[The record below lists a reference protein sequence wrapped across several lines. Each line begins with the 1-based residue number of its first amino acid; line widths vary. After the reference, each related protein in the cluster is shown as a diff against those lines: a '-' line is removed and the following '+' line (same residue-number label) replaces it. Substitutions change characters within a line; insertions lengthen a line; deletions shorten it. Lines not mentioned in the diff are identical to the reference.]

1 MRPNLRRTILGG
13 VIGTMLMTVMM
24 YFVSPVMTGHRMD
37 IAASLGSNLGDN
49 WYLGM
54 MAHLTLGVVVFPLAF
69 RYIMYG
75 VLPGGSWLKGLLWGL
90 ILWVISQVVVMP
102 MMGGGIF
109 SSRIGGMPA
118 AIGSLVAHSLY
129 GFALGFLAG
138 EPVQKPA
145 HEQAPRAV

>member
-1 MRPNLRRTILGG
+1 MRPNLRRTVLGG
-13 VIGTMLMTVMM
+13 VIGTILMTLMM

-37 IAASLGSNLGDN
+37 IAASLGSMMWDN

-54 MAHLTLGVVVFPLAF
+54 MAHVAMGAVVFPLVFA
-69 RYIMYG
+69 YIMYG
-75 VLPGGSWLKGLLWGL
+75 VLPGAPWLKGLLCGL
-90 ILWVISQVVVMP
+90 ILWVMAQVVVMP

-118 AIGSLVAHSLY
+118 AIGSLLAHGLY

-138 EPVQKPA
+138 EPVQEPA
-145 HEQAPRAV
+145 HEQASRTV